1 MVVCGWVCVRSGV
14 ILIFLGGCVSVG
26 VFMYQ
31 ILLRPWAHLRLAHLF
46 DLTPSV
52 KLPITLAKFET
63 NLDIYTTRDRYI
75 YIYITRDRERRA
87 KERSKRMPT
96 QTWPNP
102 STAPEVAPPALTR
115 SGSLIACGPEKNS
128 TFSRTKNKFRRRKK

>member
-1 MVVCGWVCVRSGV
+1 M
-14 ILIFLGGCVSVG
+14 G

-75 YIYITRDRERRA
+75 YIYNTRQRET
-87 KERSKRMPT
+87 SKR
-96 QTWPNP
+96 
-102 STAPEVAPPALTR
+102 
-115 SGSLIACGPEKNS
+115 
-128 TFSRTKNKFRRRKK
+128 KKQAHADANLA